1 MMARGTQQNVA
12 GQGAGSMTK
21 ERRRPQAANA
31 QIPGGPTLTRRELLV
46 AGAAG
51 AATVALAACAPAI
64 AQKSSATAAPFTL
77 SRPVV
82 LSADGTVP
90 RAIASTAAA
99 NIGGHA
105 GLSEAHLATS
115 ATTTADLVLT
125 YGALPNG
132 YKGAAIGS
140 SAVAAMSHLRVP
152 LDAVTGGQ
160 AQALLSGAAS
170 DWQAVGSPY
179 SLPAKVLVLKGLPP
193 PEGLK
198 IAGNATT
205 VATAEDL
212 FKQVRTHPGAVA
224 LAPVELLDWRVKNLG
239 VDNVYPAQQRG
250 GTLPAPFAPYTLQ
263 LGVSESLAK
272 QGLDVKALA
281 AALGFILAS
290 AAPVMDMVAVGDIML
305 GRGVNNKM
313 VAYNDYL
320 YPYRKMKNELDSA
333 DLRVANLECTVTDK
347 FPIPTD
353 NATFTFV
360 TKPIAITGLQYAG
373 FDMLTV
379 ANNHANGPGYVPFM
393 DMVSNLRNNG
403 IAVCGGGDNLKEA
416 RSPATV
422 TAKGLRVAMHGYCMT
437 PPGAQGPFATDTSW
451 GLAPVDTETLA
462 EDIAA
467 ARATADLVIPYFH
480 WGIEYTKDP
489 IKAQQTAA
497 RAAIDAG
504 ADMVLGVHPHWVQ
517 AIEEYKGKLIIYAL
531 GNFIFDQDWSRPTL
545 EGFLLHLYWRGSTLV
560 SARWVPTL
568 DQDRCQPRAMT
579 PAEAVGV
586 FQRMWSGTDM
596 LANGEYGLA

>member
-1 MMARGTQQNVA
+1 MAGEQEQRKIATRRQVAKTQVA
-12 GQGAGSMTK
+12 
-21 ERRRPQAANA
+21 
-31 QIPGGPTLTRRELLV
+31 GGPTLTRRELLA

-64 AQKSSATAAPFTL
+64 AQKSAATATPFTL
-77 SRPVV
+77 NRPVV
-82 LSADGTVP
+82 LYADGTVP
-90 RAIASTAAA
+90 SALANSVAA

-115 ATTTADLVLT
+115 ATTSADLVLT

-132 YKGAAIGS
+132 YKGAAIGA
-140 SAVAAMSHLRVP
+140 SAVTAMTHLRVP
-152 LDAVTGGQ
+152 LDGITAAQ
-160 AQALLSGAAS
+160 ARALLSGAAS
-170 DWQAVGSPY
+170 DWNAVGSPFG
-179 SLPAKVLVLKGLPP
+179 LPAKVFVLKGLPLP
-193 PEGLK
+193 DGLK
-198 IAGNATT
+198 VTANATT
-205 VATAEDL
+205 VATADDL
-212 FKQVRTHPGAVA
+212 FKQVRAQPGGIA

-250 GTLPAPFAPYTLQ
+250 GQLPAAFAPYTLR
-263 LGVSESLAK
+263 LGVSETLAK

-281 AALGFILAS
+281 GALAFVLAS
-290 AAPVMDMVAVGDIML
+290 ATQVMDMAAVGDIML

-320 YPYRKMKNELDSA
+320 YPYRKMKDELDSA

-360 TKPIAITGLQYAG
+360 TKSKAISGLTYAG

-379 ANNHANGPGYVPFM
+379 ANNHANGPGYTPFM

-403 IAVCGGGDNLKEA
+403 ISVCGGGTTLKDA
-416 RSPATV
+416 RTPATA
-422 TAKGLRVAMHGYCMT
+422 TAKGLRVAMHGYCGT
-437 PPGAQGPFATDTSW
+437 PPGAQGPFATESSW
-451 GLAPVDTETLA
+451 GLAPVDLETLPQ
-462 EDIAA
+462 DIAA
-467 ARATADLVIPYFH
+467 ARANADLVIPYFH

-489 IKAQQTAA
+489 IKMQQAAA

-531 GNFIFDQDWSRPTL
+531 GNFVFDQDWSRPTL

-568 DQDRCQPRAMT
+568 DQDRCQPRVMT

-596 LANGEYGLA
+596 LASGEYGLA

>member
-1 MMARGTQQNVA
+1 MGYMAKKRQRQSARTY
-12 GQGAGSMTK
+12 
-21 ERRRPQAANA
+21 AA
-31 QIPGGPTLTRRELLV
+31 GGPTLTRRELLA

-64 AQKSSATAAPFTL
+64 AQKAAPTATPFAL
-77 SRPVV
+77 KRPVV
-82 LSADGTVP
+82 LYTDGTVP
-90 RAIASTAAA
+90 RAIANTVAA

-105 GLSEAHLATS
+105 GLSEAHLATTV
-115 ATTTADLVLT
+115 ATTADLVLT
-125 YGALPNG
+125 YGALPAG
-132 YKGAAIGS
+132 FRGAVIGAS
-140 SAVAAMSHLRVP
+140 PAAVLTHLRVP
-152 LDAVTGGQ
+152 LDGVTGEQ
-160 AQALLSGAAS
+160 ARALLSGAAS
-170 DWQAVGSPY
+170 DWRVVGSPY
-179 SLPAKVLVLKGLPP
+179 GLPAKVFALKGLPLP
-193 PEGLK
+193 NGVSL
-198 IAGNATT
+198 AGNATS
-205 VATAEDL
+205 VATADDL
-212 FKQVRTHPGAVA
+212 FGQVRANPGAIA

-239 VDNVYPAQQRG
+239 VDNVYPAQHRG
-250 GTLPAPFAPYTLQ
+250 SQLPAPFAPYTLR

-272 QGLDVKALA
+272 QGLDVKTLAGALA
-281 AALGFILAS
+281 FVLAG

-320 YPYRKMKNELDSA
+320 YPYRKMKDELDSA
-333 DLRVANLECTVTDK
+333 DLRVANLECTVTDT

-353 NATFTFV
+353 PSTFTFV
-360 TKPIAITGLQYAG
+360 TKAKAISGLKYAG

-379 ANNHANGPGYVPFM
+379 ANNHANGPGHAPFM

-403 IAVCGGGDNLKEA
+403 ISVCGGGDTLKEA
-416 RSPATV
+416 RSPATA

-437 PPGAQGPFATDTSW
+437 PPGAQGPFATESSW
-451 GLAPVDTETLA
+451 GLAPVDLETLPR
-462 EDIAA
+462 DIAA
-467 ARATADLVIPYFH
+467 ARASADIVIPYFH

-489 IKAQQTAA
+489 IKAQQAAA

-596 LANGEYGLA
+596 LASGEYGLA